1 MSGDPFSTMGVEAR
15 FDLDPKMLAERHR
28 DLSRALHPDRYSS
41 APAAERRMALG
52 RAIEV
57 NEAYRLLRD
66 PVKRAEAVA
75 RHLGLAVGET
85 TEPKPPASLL
95 MEMMDARE
103 ELAEATRAKEIHR
116 VTALG
121 DTMRERESDVT
132 RRMAAAFSTAA
143 SVPASADD
151 RDKVLPLLGE
161 LRYVRRFLEEV
172 AAFEETLLS

>member
-1 MSGDPFSTMGVEAR
+1 
-15 FDLDPKMLAERHR
+15 
-28 DLSRALHPDRYSS
+28 
-41 APAAERRMALG
+41 MALG

-85 TEPKPPASLL
+85 TEPKPPVSLL

-103 ELAEATRAKEIHR
+103 ELAEATRAKEIQR

-121 DTMRERESDVT
+121 GTMRERERDVT
-132 RRMAAAFSTAA
+132 SRIATAFSTA
-143 SVPASADD
+143 SSDGVSTEE

-172 AAFEETLLS
+172 SAFEETLLS